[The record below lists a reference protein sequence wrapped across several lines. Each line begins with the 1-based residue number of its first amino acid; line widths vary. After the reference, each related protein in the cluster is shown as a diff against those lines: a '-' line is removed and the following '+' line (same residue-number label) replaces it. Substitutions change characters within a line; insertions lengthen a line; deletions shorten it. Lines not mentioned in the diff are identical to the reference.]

1 MNNYYKKR
9 YELIPQM
16 KEYDS
21 IETIWKPYVMFFNKP
36 NVKNDIYS
44 LDKYGLRHN
53 DLFDE
58 NLNLNKFENS
68 IFNKSLFKKKFD
80 QTAAIVGGSAIFGTG
95 ASKDKYTIPNIL
107 SSKSN
112 IHYFNLGCSAFN
124 GFQEIINFQIFQEKM
139 EGIKKIII
147 YSGLNDIFLTYFN
160 KIHDE
165 EYDPHYF
172 SKIYLKNIQSNRLSI
187 KKRIMLFFFSDFVD
201 KNFDWK
207 NSSYKKIIY
216 EIFKKGDKNNIVI
229 NKNDVLRK
237 ILNKNLKIW
246 ANYQKSLNIEVI
258 YVLQPF
264 SNWCSKENSEEENQL
279 FSITENSKIKIY
291 EIFKELDYNSYLEY
305 KKILEDLT
313 KKYNLKFLDAN
324 SHIDAKFNKE
334 WLFVDRGH
342 LNDRGNEIISEFI
355 NTKI

>member
-1 MNNYYKKR
+1 
-9 YELIPQM
+9 M

-53 DLFDE
+53 NFDE
-58 NLNLNKFENS
+58 ESLNINEFENS
-68 IFNKSLFKKKFD
+68 IFDKSLYKEFD
-80 QTAAIVGGSAIFGTG
+80 QTAAIVGGSATFGTG
-95 ASKDKYTIPNIL
+95 ASKDRYTISSIL
-107 SSKSN
+107 SNKSN

-139 EGIKKIII
+139 EGIKKIIV

-160 KIHDE
+160 EINDDG
-165 EYDPHYF
+165 YDPHYF
-172 SKIYLKNIQSNRLSI
+172 SKIYLKNIQGHILSK
-187 KKRIMLFFFSDFVD
+187 KKRIIHFFFSDFVD

-207 NSSYKKIIY
+207 NSSYKKIFY
-216 EIFKKGDKNNIVI
+216 EIFKKKNNVNKSV
-229 NKNDVLRK
+229 NKNDILRK

-246 ANYQKSLNIEVI
+246 ANYQKSLNVEVI

-264 SNWCSKENSEEENQL
+264 SNWCTKENSEEEDQL

-291 EIFKELDYNSYLEY
+291 EIFKELDHSSYLEY

-313 KKYNLKFLDAN
+313 RKYNLKFLDAN
-324 SHIDAKFNKE
+324 NHIDAKFNKE

-355 NTKI
+355 HSKI